1 MVVYIKADLEQ
12 NLKMNTPGVGNKK
25 RKFKQLLGWGKNGR
39 KRLKQLTQS
48 RTKLSRSFAVNEL
61 SQIKLSYPALFVVNL
76 DDRAGKGSHWI
87 GVAVYMKSV
96 FICDTLG
103 GSLPDKK
110 SPKEWTYFLEL
121 ITSNR
126 KLIVTK
132 TLSES
137 GLCGLF
143 CVTFIKE
150 MARTNN
156 FCDFISLFSSN
167 LSTNDTVVKFLNK

>member
-1 MVVYIKADLEQ
+1 MDEKELNNLLKAVPNYQ
-12 NLKMNTPGVGNKK
+12 G
-25 RKFKQLLGWGKNGR
+25 
-39 KRLKQLTQS
+39 
-48 RTKLSRSFAVNEL
+48 SFAVNEL
-61 SQIKLSYPALFVVNL
+61 KQIKLSYPALFVVNL
-76 DDRAGKGSHWI
+76 DDRDAEGSHWI
-87 GVAVYMKSV
+87 GVAVYMNSV

-103 GSLPDKK
+103 GLLPDKK
-110 SPKEWTYFLEL
+110 SPKEWVYFLKL
-121 ITSNR
+121 LVANR

-132 TLSES
+132 ALSET

-156 FCDFISLFSSN
+156 FCDFIDLFSSN